1 MTNITENFILNGE
14 GSRKETRHI
23 VFELGDS
30 GLDYK
35 VGDALGVVSENH
47 PKIVEEL
54 LEVQGWDPEQLV
66 TTHNGERTLYDALKK
81 DFEVH
86 LAGKKFVQSLTQ
98 KVVSSG
104 MKISVK
110 IVSRSRG
117 KDTWNSSAEGD
128 LPPGLAKSAP
138 SDDPSEKVAAIVG
151 DEKAIEDYLWTRDY
165 VDIMREFD
173 VKYAPEEFF
182 ELISRLKPRLYS
194 IASSHDVHPGY
205 VELTVGIVRFSYHG
219 RDRGGL
225 CTQFMADEIGTTP
238 KKLGVFMS
246 PTKSFVLPED
256 KSTDIIMVGPG
267 TGIAPFRA
275 FMEQRVFDGG
285 SGKNWLFFGDQSSK
299 TEFYYK
305 DEIESW
311 IDQGNLYKFT
321 TAWSRD
327 QEEKIYVQHRLKEH
341 GAEVWEWFERG
352 AYFYICG
359 DKKYM
364 AKDVHQALIDI
375 AQEHGGMSEADATH
389 FIEKT
394 MMREE
399 KRYLRDVY

>member
-35 VGDALGVVSENH
+35 VGDALGVVSENP

-128 LPPGLAKSAP
+128 LPPGLVKSAP

-194 IASSHDVHPGY
+194 IASSHDAHPGY

-285 SGKNWLFFGDQSSK
+285 NGKNWLFFGDQSSK

-311 IDQGNLYKFT
+311 IDQGDLYKFT

-375 AQEHGGMSEADATH
+375 AQEHGGMSEADAIH